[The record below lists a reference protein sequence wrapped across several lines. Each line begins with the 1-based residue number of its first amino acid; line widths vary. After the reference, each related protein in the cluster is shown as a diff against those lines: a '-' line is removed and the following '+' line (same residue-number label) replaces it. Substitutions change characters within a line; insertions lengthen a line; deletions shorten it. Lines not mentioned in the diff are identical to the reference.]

1 MRHSWLST
9 SSECFLKS
17 LRGKSRGIQKTLS
30 LIRAANSHHN
40 VPGMYSSVLV
50 VDTWLIHV
58 HQICS
63 QCWLL
68 GDVPAMFSL
77 YTYHHLPKFQHAL
90 WYVFF
95 QIESSVFP
103 WFFWGAGLH
112 HTDHTVPPCPICTS
126 SRSVRL
132 SRGAFSTN
140 IRQQIECLW
149 KAAEWHRTSCF
160 LTCENLPQQW
170 EKTLMTCKYLVHHPK
185 ENHKS
190 SKSSSPNVQFFV
202 PRRNCPSAW
211 AAGSACCR
219 VNSASPAEGEKG
231 TLKHSRNWLDQWHSV
246 AIWKKEVVHQKTLS

>member
-1 MRHSWLST
+1 M
-9 SSECFLKS
+9 
-17 LRGKSRGIQKTLS
+17 
-30 LIRAANSHHN
+30 IRAANNHN
-40 VPGMYSSVLV
+40 IPGMYSSVLV

-68 GDVPAMFSL
+68 LGDVPWQCSR
-77 YTYHHLPKFQHAL
+77 YTPTITYLNFNIRYGIL
-90 WYVFF
+90 

-103 WFFWGAGLH
+103 VFLLGRRTTSH
-112 HTDHTVPPCPICTS
+112 CSCPITS
-126 SRSVRL
+126 SRSVQL
-132 SRGAFSTN
+132 SGSAFSTN
-140 IRQQIECLW
+140 VRQQIECLL
-149 KAAEWHRTSCF
+149 KAAEWHRTPCF

-185 ENHKS
+185 ENQKS